1 MNKLLL
7 IIFVGIASI
16 GYAQKI
22 PADLLVYNAQIYT
35 IDEQFLIQEA
45 MAIKDGKVLATGT
58 TVELQNKF
66 SSKKNL
72 DAKRKFIYPGFIDAH
87 AHFFEYGLG
96 LQSVDLTGT
105 KSWEEI
111 ILKLKAYSLKN
122 KSGWIIGKGWDQ
134 NDWKIKAFPNSQKLD
149 LLFPD
154 RPVFLSRVDGH
165 AAIANSI
172 AMKGI
177 QPGTKLIGGEIETKD
192 GKLTGILIDNAVEL
206 VSKNIPAPSFHQK
219 KSALLQAQA
228 NCFAVGLTT
237 IDDCGL
243 QYADVKVIEELQQ
256 SNELK
261 MRLYVM
267 MSDNE
272 SNLDSI
278 FSRGKIKTS
287 RLNVRSVKVY
297 ADGALGSRGACLLVP
312 YSDKPHS
319 SGFLLSQ
326 QSHFNEVAAK
336 IFKNGFQ
343 MCTHAIG
350 DSGNR
355 IMLSIYS
362 KYLKGKND
370 LRWRIEHA
378 QVVNQND
385 FDLFGSNSI
394 VPSVQP
400 THATSDM
407 YWAIDRIGSDRLKGA
422 YAYQQLLDQNKWIP
436 LGTDF
441 PVEDISPFKTFYAA
455 CIRKDVKGWPENGFQ
470 IKNGLTRKD
479 ALRGMTIW
487 AAKANFEENEKG
499 SLEKGKFADF
509 IILNTDLLKVNSAGI
524 LNTVVLKTYL
534 NGELVYEKK

>member
-7 IIFVGIASI
+7 IIFVGIASV
-16 GYAQKI
+16 GFGQKES
-22 PADLLVYNAQIYT
+22 ADLLVYNAHIYT
-35 IDEQFLIQEA
+35 IDEQFLVKEA
-45 MAIKDGKVLATGT
+45 MAIKEGRILATGT
-58 TVELQNKF
+58 TIELQKKF
-66 SSKKNL
+66 LSKENL
-72 DAKRKFIYPGFIDAH
+72 DAKGKFIYPGFIDAH

-105 KSWEEI
+105 TSWDEI
-111 ILKLKAYSLKN
+111 ISKLKAYSLKN
-122 KSGWIIGKGWDQ
+122 KNGWIIGKGWDQ
-134 NDWKIKAFPNSQKLD
+134 NDWKIKTFPNSQQLD
-149 LLFPD
+149 QLFPD

-165 AAIANSI
+165 AAIANSM
-172 AMKGI
+172 AMKDI
-177 QPGTKLIGGEIETKD
+177 QPGTKLIGGEVETKD

-206 VSKNIPAPSFHQK
+206 VSKNIPAPNFQQK
-219 KSALLQAQA
+219 KSALLQAQT

-272 SNLDSI
+272 SNLDMI
-278 FSRGKIKTS
+278 FSRGKIKTD
-287 RLNVRSVKVY
+287 RLNVRSIKVY
-297 ADGALGSRGACLLVP
+297 ADGALGSRGACLLAP
-312 YSDKPHS
+312 YSDKPQS

-355 IMLSIYS
+355 TILSIYS

-378 QVVNQND
+378 QVVNKND
-385 FDLFGSNSI
+385 FDLFGSNGI
-394 VPSVQP
+394 IPSVQP

-407 YWAIDRIGSDRLKGA
+407 YWAVDRIGSDRLKGA
-422 YAYQQLLDQNKWIP
+422 YAYQQLLNQNKWIP

-455 CIRKDVKGWPENGFQ
+455 CIRKDAKGWPQNGFQ
-470 IKNGLTRKD
+470 MENALTRKD

-487 AAKANFEENEKG
+487 AAKANFEESEKG

-509 IILNTDLLKVNSAGI
+509 IILNTDLLKVDPASI